1 MDKKINLCLLLIL
14 NFIVIFTST
23 IENNNIS
30 TSSSLIYYGD
40 VNSNKIYLTFDD
52 GYPYKNT
59 KKIVET
65 LIEYNIPATFFFEG
79 DFLCNHQNFI
89 NYMIDNNLT
98 IGCHTID
105 HKNIDKKTNQQFLKD
120 LDKYEKAY
128 KEITNK
134 ELLPFFRP
142 PQGKIDDAKTKL
154 LKERGYL
161 IFMWSLS
168 YYDYNPYD
176 ELGADYAY
184 QYITKNTEGGYI
196 ILLHTLTKSN
206 VQALERIIITLQ
218 NKGFIFS
225 SLTDFL

>member
-1 MDKKINLCLLLIL
+1 MDKKIDLCLLLIL
-14 NFIVIFTST
+14 NCLFLFTST
-23 IENNNIS
+23 TNVNTLS
-30 TSSSLIYYGD
+30 TSSPLIYYGD

-79 DFLCNHQNFI
+79 DFLCNHKSFI
-89 NYMIDNNLT
+89 NYMVNNNLT

-105 HKNIDKKTNQQFLKD
+105 HKIICNKSNQQFLKD
-120 LDKYEKAY
+120 LNDYENTY
-128 KEITNK
+128 KEITGK
-134 ELLPFFRP
+134 DLLPFFRP
-142 PQGKIDDAKTKL
+142 PQGKIDDEKIKL

-176 ELGADYAY
+176 ELGVDYAY
-184 QYITKNTEGGYI
+184 QYVTKNTEGGYI

-218 NKGFIFS
+218 NKGYIFS